1 MRAIDG
7 WESFQTKF
15 TKRWAHK
22 HDNSLLLQA
31 FSSLKKA
38 ENKTVV
44 EFNTKLSKAYYRIP
58 TTVRPNEEFALLY
71 HLEAFDSS
79 FNFLLREKEPLNLDA
94 TFFATIKIKKNI
106 NET

>member
-1 MRAIDG
+1 VRAIDG

-31 FSSLKKA
+31 FSSLMKA
-38 ENKTVV
+38 ENETVL
-44 EFNTKLSKAYYRIP
+44 EFNTKFSKTYYRIP
-58 TTVRPNEEFALLY
+58 TTVRPNAEFALLY
-71 HLEAFDSS
+71 YQEAFDGS
-79 FNFLLREKEPLNLDA
+79 FNFFLREKEPLNLDA